1 MNFKNIMNLMSK
13 FKLSFLILFLAVFSC
28 DKKADDII
36 EEVSLSPEIVVYE
49 PDLIDENYLF
59 LIENGGTSSYLINK
73 QGDRLW
79 TWDFDDN
86 LGNDV
91 ELLENGQLL
100 GIFKDDN
107 RPFTLGGGSG
117 IIKLFETN
125 GSLKWQYTIAD
136 DNFLAHHDVEMLP
149 NGNIL
154 VMVWERITVDQ
165 AQQAGIITNV
175 DIFPEKLIEINPNND
190 QIVWEWRSWDRL
202 VQDIDTNL
210 PNFGEV
216 SNYPEK
222 IDFNYNTNTSGGDI
236 MHANG
241 IDYDTDKDV
250 IHMSVNFYNEI
261 WVIDHSTS
269 TLQAESNL
277 GGNYNKGGDLIY
289 RYGNPAA
296 YKNTE
301 GNTIFN
307 NNHYPNLL
315 EGNVEGQGNMLIYVN
330 NHGNLTQSIVYE
342 LELPEVFKLLP
353 NVNNEPN
360 IVWSFTNS
368 DMYAPKFSGA
378 VRLSN
383 GNTLICEGD
392 YGYWEVTQSG
402 EVVWKY
408 EGNST
413 SFWRGYSYDKNSP
426 ALSNLN
432 L

>member
-1 MNFKNIMNLMSK
+1 MGLNFNNK
-13 FKLSFLILFLAVFSC
+13 FSFLLILFALISC
-28 DKKADDII
+28 DKKEDDNI
-36 EEVSLSPEIVVYE
+36 EEVILSPEIVVYKS
-49 PDLIDENYLF
+49 DFIDENYLF

-73 QGDRLW
+73 QGEKLF
-79 TWDFDDN
+79 TWNFDDN

-100 GIFKDDN
+100 GIFKDVN

-117 IIKLFETN
+117 IIKLFEKN
-125 GSLKWQYTIAD
+125 GILKWQYTIAD

-149 NGNIL
+149 SGNIL
-154 VMVWERITVDQ
+154 VMVWERITVEQ

-175 DIFPEKLIEINPNND
+175 DIFPEKLIEINPNNNE
-190 QIVWEWRSWDRL
+190 IIWEWRSWDRL
-202 VQDIDTNL
+202 IQDTDATL
-210 PNFGEV
+210 PDYGVV

-222 IDFNYNTNTSGGDI
+222 IDFNYNINTPGGDI

-241 IDYDTDKDV
+241 IDYDAEKDV

-269 TLQAESNL
+269 SEQAKTNS

-289 RYGNPAA
+289 RYGNPLT

-301 GNTIFN
+301 GKTIFN
-307 NNHYPNLL
+307 NNHFPNLL
-315 EGNVEGQGNMLIYVN
+315 EGSVEGKGNMLVYVN

-342 LELPEVFKLLP
+342 LELPDTFNLTP
-353 NVNNEPN
+353 NTNNEPTV
-360 IVWSFTNS
+360 VWSFTDS
-368 DMYAPKFSGA
+368 DLFASKFSGA
-378 VRLSN
+378 VRLPN

-392 YGYWEVTQSG
+392 YGYWEVSKSG
-402 EVVWKY
+402 DVVWKY
-408 EGNST
+408 NGDST
-413 SFWRGYSYDKNSP
+413 KFWRGYSYGKNSP
-426 ALSNLN
+426 AINNLD

>member
-1 MNFKNIMNLMSK
+1 MGLNLNNK
-13 FKLSFLILFLAVFSC
+13 FSFLLILFILISC
-28 DKKADDII
+28 DKKEDDNI
-36 EEVSLSPEIVVYE
+36 EEVILSPEIVVYKS
-49 PDLIDENYLF
+49 DFIDENYLF

-73 QGDRLW
+73 QGEKLF
-79 TWDFDDN
+79 TWNFDDN

-100 GIFKDDN
+100 GIFKDVN

-117 IIKLFETN
+117 IIKLFEKN
-125 GSLKWQYTIAD
+125 GILKWQYTIAD

-149 NGNIL
+149 SGNIL
-154 VMVWERITVDQ
+154 VMVWERITVEQ

-175 DIFPEKLIEINPNND
+175 DIFPEKLIEINPNNNE
-190 QIVWEWRSWDRL
+190 IIWEWRSWDRL
-202 VQDIDTNL
+202 IQDTDATL
-210 PNFGEV
+210 LDYGVV

-222 IDFNYNTNTSGGDI
+222 IDFNYNINTPGGDI

-241 IDYDTDKDV
+241 IDYDAEKDV

-269 TLQAESNL
+269 SEQAKTNS

-289 RYGNPAA
+289 RYGNPLT

-301 GNTIFN
+301 GKTIFN
-307 NNHYPNLL
+307 NNHFPNLL
-315 EGNVEGQGNMLIYVN
+315 EGSVEGKGNMLVYVN

-342 LELPEVFKLLP
+342 LELPDTFNLTP
-353 NVNNEPN
+353 NTNNEPTV
-360 IVWSFTNS
+360 VWSFTDS
-368 DMYAPKFSGA
+368 DLFASKFSGA
-378 VRLSN
+378 VRLPN

-392 YGYWEVTQSG
+392 YGYWEVSKSG
-402 EVVWKY
+402 DVVWKY
-408 EGNST
+408 NGDST
-413 SFWRGYSYDKNSP
+413 NFWRGYSYGKNSP
-426 ALSNLN
+426 AINNLD